1 MTTTKA
7 VTYITSYKVFLKVQ
21 IQNVAQVTLQNNY
34 VKSLTRHFLYSFEGL
49 SRVLNINKRISILHC
64 KNARPV
70 VYMKGLLD
78 NPRT

>member
-34 VKSLTRHFLYSFEGL
+34 VKSLTLDIF
-49 SRVLNINKRISILHC
+49 C
-64 KNARPV
+64 T
-70 VYMKGLLD
+70 LLKD
-78 NPRT
+78 YPES